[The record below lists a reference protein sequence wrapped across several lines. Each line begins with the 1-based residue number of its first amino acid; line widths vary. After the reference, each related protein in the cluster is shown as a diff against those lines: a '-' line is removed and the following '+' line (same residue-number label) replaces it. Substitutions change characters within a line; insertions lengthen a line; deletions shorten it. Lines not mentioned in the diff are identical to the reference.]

1 MGIPEIGAGKGAEA
15 AFEAELKKTDL
26 VMDAI
31 FGFSFEG
38 EPRPPFDVVID
49 ALKKTDKPILSV
61 DIPSAWNVEKGDP
74 DGKYFTPG
82 KTIWRIL
89 SSFNILTYYCY
100 IDVLISLTAPKAGV
114 KAFKGRHY
122 LGGRFIP
129 PCGSSPDGSIAA
141 RHCTLTAASPFRVIT
156 QKYKL
161 DPPPYKGSSQIAD
174 ITETGNSEGKL

>member
-1 MGIPEIGAGKGAEA
+1 MNLGISEIGAGEEAEA

-38 EPRPPFDVVID
+38 EPRAPFDIVIE

-82 KTIWRIL
+82 TFCSATSFYRTISHVSTIVYL
-89 SSFNILTYYCY
+89 A
-100 IDVLISLTAPKAGV
+100 DVLISLTAPKAGV
-114 KAFKGRHY
+114 KEFKGRHY

-129 PCGSSPDGSIAA
+129 P
-141 RHCTLTAASPFRVIT
+141 
-156 QKYKL
+156 
-161 DPPPYKGSSQIAD
+161 
-174 ITETGNSEGKL
+174 